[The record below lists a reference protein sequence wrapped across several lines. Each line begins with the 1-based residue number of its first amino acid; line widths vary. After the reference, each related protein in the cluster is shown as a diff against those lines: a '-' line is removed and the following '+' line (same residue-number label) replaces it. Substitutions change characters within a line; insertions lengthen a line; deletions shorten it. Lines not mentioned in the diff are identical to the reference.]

1 MKTRFA
7 RLCAAVTLASGVLTA
22 QAAPQTQAASVPA
35 AASARLISTDGF
47 VTELLF
53 SLGADAQLVGVD
65 VTSKLPADYRKLPN
79 IGYHRTLSAEGLLK
93 LRPTQVIGSE
103 FMGPQAVVSALKSA
117 KVGVTQLPMAHTAE
131 QLKSNISTLASL
143 VSQEP
148 KAKKLLAEINS
159 ELVQLKHQP
168 LSTMRVAVLL
178 SMDPSKLRLAGS
190 GTSGDAF
197 VQLLQARNVADFK
210 NYQTVSAESLL
221 SLQPDLIVVI
231 GRDKT
236 TAANELMTHS
246 PVLKNTPAGAHS
258 RIVAIDGGALIAGL
272 SPAAISEALAV
283 TKIFSGESAALKSAS
298 R

>member
-7 RLCAAVTLASGVLTA
+7 RLCAAVILASGVLTA
-22 QAAPQTQAASVPA
+22 QAAPQTSAAHLGSRE
-35 AASARLISTDGF
+35 RLISTDGF

-53 SLGADAQLVGVD
+53 ALGADAQLVGVD
-65 VTSKLPADYRKLPN
+65 VTSKLPANYRKLPT

-103 FMGPQAVVSALKSA
+103 FMGPQAVVAALKSA
-117 KVGVTQLPMAHTAE
+117 KIGVTQLPMAHTAE
-131 QLKSNISTLASL
+131 QLTRNISTLASL

-159 ELVQLKHQP
+159 ELAQLKHQP
-168 LSTMRVAVLL
+168 LSAMLVAVLL

-210 NYQTVSAESLL
+210 HYQTVSAESLL
-221 SLQPDLIVVI
+221 SVQPDLIVVI

-236 TAANELMTHS
+236 TAVNELMIHS
-246 PVLKNTPAGAHS
+246 PILKNTPAGVHS

-283 TKIFSGESAALKSAS
+283 TKIIRPTAAIPKQAS